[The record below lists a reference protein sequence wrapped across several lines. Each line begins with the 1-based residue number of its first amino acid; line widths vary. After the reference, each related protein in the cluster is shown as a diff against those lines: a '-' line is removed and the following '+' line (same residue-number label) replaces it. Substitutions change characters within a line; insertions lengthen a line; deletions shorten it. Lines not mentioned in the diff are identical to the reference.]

1 MLPTTIDV
9 IILSYAKTEE
19 LQSLTEQTIRSLLNS
34 ETSEK
39 VVFNIVVLESN
50 KKLNPFQFKDTT
62 TIYPTE
68 EFGFNKYL
76 NIGVKYTNS
85 SLICLCN
92 NDLIFH
98 KGWATAIV
106 EAMQKNPTILSA
118 STVCPEMHKKNNI
131 DLSKPVIEGY
141 EKYFSGWCFMI
152 NRSLINK
159 IGYFDEKFKFWYAD
173 TDYLQTLKKH
183 HIKNYLITGSIV
195 THLNEV
201 TSKSLSKKEHF
212 KLTLLPQM
220 YFNYKWGK
228 DNYLKYQLKLI
239 YFKLKFSL
247 GSS

>member
-1 MLPTTIDV
+1 MPTTIDV

-19 LQSLTEQTIRSLLNS
+19 LKNLTLQTIDSLLNS
-34 ETSEK
+34 EDK
-39 VVFNIVVLESN
+39 QQVDFNIVVLESN
-50 KKLNPFQFKDTT
+50 KQLSPYQFKNTT

-76 NIGVKYTNS
+76 NIGIKQTNS

-92 NDLIFH
+92 NDLLFH
-98 KGWATAIV
+98 KGWAIAII
-106 EAMQKNPTILSA
+106 EAMQNNPSILSA
-118 STVCPEMHKKNNI
+118 STVCPIMHNKNNI
-131 DLSKPVIEGY
+131 DLSNPIIEGY
-141 EKYFSGWCFMI
+141 EKFFSGWCFMI
-152 NRSLINK
+152 KRSLIDK
-159 IGYFDEKFKFWYAD
+159 IGYFDGRFKFWYAD

-183 HIKNYLITGSIV
+183 HIKNYLITGSLV

-228 DNYLKYQLKLI
+228 DSYLKYQLKLI
-239 YFKLKFSL
+239 YFKLRFLL

>member
-1 MLPTTIDV
+1 MLPIQIDI
-9 IILSYAKTEE
+9 IILSYAKTEA
-19 LQSLTEQTIRSLLNS
+19 LKNLTIQTINSLLNS
-34 ETSEK
+34 EDK
-39 VVFNIVVLESN
+39 QQVDFNIVVIESN
-50 KKLNPFQFKDTT
+50 KQLSPYQFKNTT

-98 KGWATAIV
+98 KGWATAII
-106 EAMQKNPTILSA
+106 EAMQNNPSILSA
-118 STVCPEMHKKNNI
+118 STVCPIMHNKNNI
-131 DLSKPVIEGY
+131 DLSNPIIEGY

-152 NRSLINK
+152 KRSLIDR
-159 IGYFDEKFKFWYAD
+159 IGYFDERFKFWYAD
-173 TDYLQTLKKH
+173 TDYLRTLAKH
-183 HIKNYLITGSIV
+183 QIKNYLVTQSLV

-220 YFNYKWGK
+220 YFNYKWGN

-239 YFKLKFSL
+239 YFKLKFLLST
-247 GSS
+247 S